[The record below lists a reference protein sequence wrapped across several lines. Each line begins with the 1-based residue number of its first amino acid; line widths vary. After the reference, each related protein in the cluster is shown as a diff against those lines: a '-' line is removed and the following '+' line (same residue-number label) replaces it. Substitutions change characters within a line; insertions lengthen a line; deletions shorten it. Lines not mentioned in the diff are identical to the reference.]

1 MDREDSGL
9 PYAEEIG
16 HYWKTSKSSPDTW
29 IERARRQIEKLGG
42 QVLAEEFRCEPTTG
56 RAAYMLAF
64 ELDGE
69 RFKAVWPV
77 LPSKTGNER
86 AARVQAA
93 TLLHHDIKAKAIS
106 SAVLG
111 TRVAFFSFLAL
122 PDGRTAADIATPQLQ
137 LGMPAL
143 LQAPSEM
150 RGESNV

>member
-1 MDREDSGL
+1 MRVDSESGTGL
-9 PYAEEIG
+9 PYAEDVN
-16 HYWKTSKSSPDTW
+16 YWKTSKSSPDTW
-29 IERARRQIEKLGG
+29 MERARRQIEKLGG
-42 QVLAEEFRCEPTTG
+42 KVLAEGFGSEPTTG

-64 ELDGE
+64 DLDSE
-69 RFKAVWPV
+69 RFKVVWPV

-122 PDGRTAADIATPQLQ
+122 PDGRTAADIAAPELVR
-137 LGMPAL
+137 LVPAI
-143 LQAPSEM
+143 LQAPVE
-150 RGESNV
+150 RRE